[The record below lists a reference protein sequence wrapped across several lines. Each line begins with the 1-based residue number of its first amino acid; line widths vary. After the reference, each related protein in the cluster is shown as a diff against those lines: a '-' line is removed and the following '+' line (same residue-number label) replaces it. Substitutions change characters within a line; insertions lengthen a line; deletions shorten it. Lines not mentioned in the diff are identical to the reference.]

1 MLAGAPQVACMM
13 ARDKE
18 TARKLEAAAALRARL
33 CQAAVDANVSSAA
46 MKGLLDIGSLGG
58 ELPTG
63 EAIKPFVCAVRI
75 EVRGQTVEQAVEQGV
90 AIVREVEASFE
101 RGPVV
106 VSSRQ
111 GPDAGKSCVMWENLG
126 AHSIRLDASKSNR
139 INWLDKSWS
148 ARALEPSSTWTVQ
161 QELLARVLPHAASWT
176 AVLQRA
182 FEDGGIDIKD
192 DCRLEDSSAR
202 CHQDGGNFDKPGRPP
217 PLVRLAIN
225 LSNVASRRSLDYLE
239 MSSNGRLVDGAE
251 RKQLLLHSV
260 SQHPMW
266 HGAAQTT
273 AAYAQGISR
282 VCHGSSAGSGPCLKR
297 LVTVF
302 ALAAEHPLAG
312 LTAVERLHLIGIDV
326 YALEVRHM
334 VMC

>member
-1 MLAGAPQVACMM
+1 
-13 ARDKE
+13 
-18 TARKLEAAAALRARL
+18 
-33 CQAAVDANVSSAA
+33 

-58 ELPTG
+58 ELPTD
-63 EAIKPFVCAVRI
+63 AAMKPFACAVRI
-75 EVRGQTVEQAVEQGV
+75 EVRGQTVEQAVEQGA

-101 RGPVV
+101 RGPVA
-106 VSSRQ
+106 VSRRQ
-111 GPDAGKSCVMWENLG
+111 GANAGRSCVMWENLG

-148 ARALEPSSTWTVQ
+148 AGALKPGGAWAAQ
-161 QELLARVLPHAASWT
+161 QALLARVLPHAASWT

-182 FEDGGIDIKD
+182 FEDGGVDIKD

-225 LSNVASRRSLDYLE
+225 LSSLASGRSLDYLE

-251 RKQLLLHSV
+251 RARLLLHSV
-260 SQHPMW
+260 SQQLMW

-273 AAYAQGISR
+273 AAYAQGVSC

-297 LVTVF
+297 IVTVF

-326 YALEVRHM
+326 YALDVRRMLPSH
-334 VMC
+334 